1 VKRLLGYLAALVLL
15 LLAVSLAL
23 FAVLDDTPLVARGET
38 ISPASIAQ
46 AKRLLARHDPRRLQR
61 GDERTAELPASLLD
75 DAVNYLASRYLHAR
89 GAFLLAD
96 ESAAVALAV
105 RVPAVLGE
113 RYLNLRAVLR
123 EAEGEPGVVA
133 VSIGRV
139 PVPPAIADV
148 LITSA
153 ISLAG
158 FAEDWELLRK
168 SIRRLAFKPA
178 HGVVAV
184 TYVWRPEILERA
196 RSLAFA
202 PTDVGRLEVAQ
213 RALAAVLDHHAPRT
227 RVPFPK
233 VLASLLQGSDDD
245 VSLPQR
251 RAALLVLATYAAGQP
266 LAKLLPEAGQWP
278 RARPVKLILLG
289 REDSAQHFAIS
300 AALAAW
306 AGEPAANA
314 IGVYK
319 EIQDSRRGSGFSF
332 ADLAADRAGTRFGQ
346 LVTSDSPRL
355 GELLRGALSDGDLAP
370 SLAGLP
376 EYLSESEFIR
386 RYGGIDNA
394 AYRALLE
401 KIEDRLA
408 ALPLYR

>member
-1 VKRLLGYLAALVLL
+1 MKRLLGCLATSVLL
-15 LLAVSLAL
+15 LLAVLL
-23 FAVLDDTPLVARGET
+23 AVLDGTPLVERGET

-46 AKRLLARHDPRRLQR
+46 ARRLLARHDPRRLQR
-61 GDERTAELPASLLD
+61 GDERTAEIPASLLD

-89 GAFLLAD
+89 GAFLLAE
-96 ESAAVALAV
+96 ESAEVALAV

-113 RYLNLRAVLR
+113 RYLNLRAVFR

-133 VSIGRV
+133 ANIGRV
-139 PVPPAIADV
+139 PVPPAIADL
-148 LITSA
+148 LIASA
-153 ISLAG
+153 VSLAG
-158 FAEDWELLRK
+158 FAEDWELLQK
-168 SIRRLAFKPA
+168 SVRRLAFEPA
-178 HGVVAV
+178 RGVVAV

-202 PTDVGRLEVAQ
+202 PADVGRLEVAQ
-213 RALAAVLDHHAPRT
+213 RALAAVLDHHAPRA
-227 RVPFPK
+227 RVPFPR
-233 VLASLLQGSDDD
+233 VLASLLQGSDD
-245 VSLPQR
+245 VPQPQR
-251 RAALLVLATYAAGQP
+251 RAALLVLASYLAGQP

-319 EIQDSRRGSGFSF
+319 EIQDSRHGSGFSF

-346 LVTSDSPRL
+346 LVVSDSPRL
-355 GELLRGALSDGDLAP
+355 GELLRGTLSDGDLSP

-376 EYLSESEFIR
+376 EYLPENEFIR
-386 RYGGIDNA
+386 RYGGIDSA
-394 AYRALLE
+394 AYRELLE
-401 KIEDRLA
+401 DIEGRLA